1 MSRRRTVRVAEGFF
15 ERLDELLP
23 PDRGAR
29 GEPSATDFLLH
40 EMPTVIDRLAEDFEG
55 SSSSAAGRDD
65 LRVLVTG
72 GVLVP
77 FLAVYAVLVDDAIE
91 VVYLEIEGG
100 TD

>member
-1 MSRRRTVRVAEGFF
+1 MSARRTVRVADGFF

-23 PDRGAR
+23 SERGPG

-55 SSSSAAGRDD
+55 STLTVAGRED
-65 LRVLVTG
+65 LRVLVTA

-77 FLAVYAVLVDDAIE
+77 FIAVYAVLIE
-91 VVYLEIEGG
+91 DVVAVVYLEVADTE
-100 TD
+100 D